1 MRVFT
6 VCLFAVRKRS
16 SHEIKAEAKTESAF
30 VDYMKID
37 KMHFFVEHI
46 GEAPLLCWILEYSDD
61 VTKSARFASKVVF
74 NDTAIWKKIT
84 IPLGRFGIHIL
95 TVTKC
100 LW

>member
-16 SHEIKAEAKTESAF
+16 CHEIKAEAKTESAF

-61 VTKSARFASKVVF
+61 VTKSARFASKVCVQRHSHLE
-74 NDTAIWKKIT
+74 KMT